1 MGGFVLIARMRNTPN
16 MKNLARSDKMKDKY
30 IKVRFSA
37 AEINR
42 LKEMA
47 KGYGLTV
54 SSMVRWLI
62 EKQRKE
68 DGKNG

>member
-1 MGGFVLIARMRNTPN
+1 
-16 MKNLARSDKMKDKY
+16 MKDKY

-42 LKEMA
+42 LKDLA
-47 KGYGLTV
+47 KYHGLTV
-54 SSMVRWLI
+54 SSFVRWLV

>member
-1 MGGFVLIARMRNTPN
+1 
-16 MKNLARSDKMKDKY
+16 MKDKY

-37 AEINR
+37 TELNR

-54 SSMVRWLI
+54 SSFVRWLI

-68 DGKNG
+68 DEGK

>member
-1 MGGFVLIARMRNTPN
+1 
-16 MKNLARSDKMKDKY
+16 MKDKY

-42 LKEMA
+42 LKKMA
-47 KGYGLTV
+47 KDYGLTV

-68 DGKNG
+68 DEKNG